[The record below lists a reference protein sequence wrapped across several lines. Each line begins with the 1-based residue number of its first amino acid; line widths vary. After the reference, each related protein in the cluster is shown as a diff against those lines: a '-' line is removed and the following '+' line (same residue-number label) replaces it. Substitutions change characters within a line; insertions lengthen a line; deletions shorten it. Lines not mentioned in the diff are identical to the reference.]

1 LNFENKIKKILAIDD
16 IDDNLIVLKAL
27 IAEAFPM
34 IKFISASSGDEGLA
48 LCHRE
53 MPDVVLLDIVM
64 PGLDGYE
71 VCKALKSDNLLKFI
85 PVVMITAAKT
95 GRQSRIKALESGA
108 DAFLTKPV
116 DESELTA
123 QIRAMLRIK
132 EAEDKMHD
140 EKQQLEELVAQR
152 TEALEKELKQHQTTE
167 EVLRKSESLLRT
179 IIENAPFE
187 IWTRDKNGVGT
198 LENKH
203 LVEHFGSI
211 IGKKPDDSKLSPE
224 VIRLWKSNNKR
235 VFDGEILNDEC
246 TYSVKGSVRNFQ
258 QILAPIIIDGSVEG
272 IAGFNIDITAR
283 KQVEEKVKQNE
294 KLYRTLVE
302 TSPDGIGMVDMKCNI
317 ITVNQKVCQIFG
329 FQDEAEL
336 ISARPNFLS
345 FIAPSDLAAASE
357 DIRLRLKD
365 KELVNQEYMAIRK
378 DGTEFPIEIKS
389 SIVSDNQNLP
399 YAFIIIIRNITRRK
413 KIEETQHFL
422 LSAGWTNS
430 GEDFFLSLSRFLA
443 NSLDICYVSVD
454 RLLADGLMAQTLS
467 VYSDGRFPDNV
478 TYSLN
483 GTPYGEVVGKS
494 ICYFERNIRKLFPQ
508 DAVIHEI
515 GAECYVGITL
525 WNSAGKPIGLI
536 SLMSRQPF
544 ENRSIVESVLH
555 LVAIRAAGELERRDT
570 ELELLKSRKAFQNY
584 FNNCSVG
591 MSVTSSEKKW
601 LEVNQSL
608 CRMLG
613 YSKEELGKM
622 TWVDLT
628 YPEDIE
634 KNQDFFIE
642 MTTGKLDQYEL
653 DKRFIKKDGSLL
665 YITLSAVCER
675 NPDGSL
681 HHLLASYIDITE
693 RKLTEEALKASEV
706 LYRNLVEKLPDG
718 VYKSTHEG
726 TFVSVNPAM
735 VTMLGYDSRDE
746 LMAIDI
752 KKELY
757 FDPEDRIRLVSKFVE
772 DKFDVYKMRKKDDSE
787 IWVEDHS
794 WFNTDENGTILF
806 HEGIIRDVSDR
817 KRVEDQLRSL
827 SMAVDQNPVSIVITD
842 TLGHIEYVNPKFSE
856 LTGYSPSEVLGKSP
870 GILKSGATTPA
881 EYAEMWKT
889 ILSGGEWQGEFI
901 NKKKSGEQYFENAL
915 ISPIKDE
922 RGQITHFLA
931 VKEDI
936 TGRKKDEIQIRKLSK
951 AIEQSPVSTIIT
963 DAGGKIEFVNKAFT
977 TLTQYALDEVV
988 NRPPRI
994 FNHGHTPDADYDLIW
1009 QNLRE
1014 GKVWKGEFL
1023 NRRKDRSVYWED
1035 VTISSLMNS
1044 EGEIS
1049 NYILIMD
1056 DISGKKIMLDDLIVA
1071 KETAEESNRLKSA
1084 FLATMNHELRTPL
1097 NHILG
1102 FSELIM
1108 SGVVPEDN
1116 VSFAS
1121 SIQSSG
1127 QSLLSIIEGV
1137 FELAMVEQAN
1147 IKLRNQTF
1155 SLMDHFM
1162 ENKASF
1168 DNILRTSTKHE
1179 QIRLIFKPDTR
1190 WLSGYLTADR
1200 SKINQVLTNL
1210 FKNAVKFTQNGTI
1223 EFGYKIENE
1232 SRLMFYVKDTGIGI
1246 PTDKQSIIFD
1256 FFRQGDDSSTRVYG
1270 GIGIGLAISQKITKI
1285 LKGELKVVSE
1295 PGMGSTFSLTIP
1307 VELSEKQ

>member
-1 LNFENKIKKILAIDD
+1 
-16 IDDNLIVLKAL
+16 
-27 IAEAFPM
+27 
-34 IKFISASSGDEGLA
+34 
-48 LCHRE
+48 
-53 MPDVVLLDIVM
+53 
-64 PGLDGYE
+64 
-71 VCKALKSDNLLKFI
+71 
-85 PVVMITAAKT
+85 
-95 GRQSRIKALESGA
+95 
-108 DAFLTKPV
+108 
-116 DESELTA
+116 
-123 QIRAMLRIK
+123 
-132 EAEDKMHD
+132 
-140 EKQQLEELVAQR
+140 
-152 TEALEKELKQHQTTE
+152 
-167 EVLRKSESLLRT
+167 
-179 IIENAPFE
+179 
-187 IWTRDKNGVGT
+187 
-198 LENKH
+198 
-203 LVEHFGSI
+203 
-211 IGKKPDDSKLSPE
+211 
-224 VIRLWKSNNKR
+224 
-235 VFDGEILNDEC
+235 
-246 TYSVKGSVRNFQ
+246 
-258 QILAPIIIDGSVEG
+258 
-272 IAGFNIDITAR
+272 
-283 KQVEEKVKQNE
+283 
-294 KLYRTLVE
+294 
-302 TSPDGIGMVDMKCNI
+302 
-317 ITVNQKVCQIFG
+317 
-329 FQDEAEL
+329 
-336 ISARPNFLS
+336 
-345 FIAPSDLAAASE
+345 
-357 DIRLRLKD
+357 
-365 KELVNQEYMAIRK
+365 
-378 DGTEFPIEIKS
+378 
-389 SIVSDNQNLP
+389 
-399 YAFIIIIRNITRRK
+399 
-413 KIEETQHFL
+413 
-422 LSAGWTNS
+422 
-430 GEDFFLSLSRFLA
+430 
-443 NSLDICYVSVD
+443 
-454 RLLADGLMAQTLS
+454 
-467 VYSDGRFPDNV
+467 
-478 TYSLN
+478 
-483 GTPYGEVVGKS
+483 
-494 ICYFERNIRKLFPQ
+494 
-508 DAVIHEI
+508 
-515 GAECYVGITL
+515 
-525 WNSAGKPIGLI
+525 
-536 SLMSRQPF
+536 
-544 ENRSIVESVLH
+544 
-555 LVAIRAAGELERRDT
+555 
-570 ELELLKSRKAFQNY
+570 
-584 FNNCSVG
+584 
-591 MSVTSSEKKW
+591 
-601 LEVNQSL
+601 
-608 CRMLG
+608 
-613 YSKEELGKM
+613 
-622 TWVDLT
+622 
-628 YPEDIE
+628 
-634 KNQDFFIE
+634 
-642 MTTGKLDQYEL
+642 
-653 DKRFIKKDGSLL
+653 
-665 YITLSAVCER
+665 
-675 NPDGSL
+675 
-681 HHLLASYIDITE
+681 
-693 RKLTEEALKASEV
+693 
-706 LYRNLVEKLPDG
+706 
-718 VYKSTHEG
+718 
-726 TFVSVNPAM
+726 
-735 VTMLGYDSRDE
+735 MLGYDSRDE